1 MMILIVFI
9 LCIVGLVSVRQ
20 WTKYQRKVVYWKRV
34 NKLEAQRKEQI
45 LRTALKK
52 QQLINEK

>member
-9 LCIVGLVSVRQ
+9 LGIVGLVSVRQ